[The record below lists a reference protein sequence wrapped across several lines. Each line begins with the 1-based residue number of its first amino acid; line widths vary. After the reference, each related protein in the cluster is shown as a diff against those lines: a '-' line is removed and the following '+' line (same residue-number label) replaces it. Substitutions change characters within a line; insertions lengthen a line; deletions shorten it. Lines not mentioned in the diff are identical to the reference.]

1 MVRDVDIFKRLWK
14 DRVAERRSKSDWAS
28 TEAFSPRV
36 GNSIVKKLTR
46 RYLHLA
52 PSAID
57 E

>member
-1 MVRDVDIFKRLWK
+1 MREDVDIFKRLWK
-14 DRVAERRSKSDWAS
+14 DWVAERRSKSDWAS
-28 TEAFSPRV
+28 TEAFSSRV

-52 PSAID
+52 PSAIG